1 MARDGTPT
9 VIKLSRKIARIAG
22 ERTLASLATAT
33 TPEFAAAIGVLVAAV
48 AVFEALDDQPGE
60 VDSTF
65 PIRSGED
72 IGG

>member
-9 VIKLSRKIARIAG
+9 VVKLSRKIARLVAQRG
-22 ERTLASLATAT
+22 VQTLATAT